1 MAGLAGTFC
10 GLGKIQPEW
19 QSSPTRGPDHPGRS
33 GALPFAAIR
42 HHNPAV
48 GSVVAGTCRGDAA
61 PPVLSA
67 VPCAPPPVPSAQ
79 SCAVRFVAAVNPFII
94 KTTGWH
100 AVFAACR
107 AWLRFCRMAL
117 HRFITQTAVFSFLH
131 QGMHLAFM
139 PKGSQIGKNSVFSVA
154 PHGLENRASCRFSCS
169 GREPSGCFRAQA
181 DAWADPASVGA
192 TLHFQGYL
200 HDGLFDRSQPANRQ
214 TPETG

>member
-1 MAGLAGTFC
+1 MGAVSSVGQSRGLIIPWSLVRAQHGLPFSLCFNSLSGHGRACRNFLRIGQNPARMA
-10 GLGKIQPEW
+10 IQPDPGAR
-19 QSSPTRGPDHPGRS
+19 SSW
-33 GALPFAAIR
+33 AIR
-42 HHNPAV
+42 CVAIRRHNPAV
-48 GSVVAGTCRGDAA
+48 GPLPAVGPVVAGTCRGDAA

-131 QGMHLAFM
+131 QGIHLAIM

-154 PHGLENRASCRFSCS
+154 PHGLERCTSLRLN
-169 GREPSGCFRAQA
+169 
-181 DAWADPASVGA
+181 
-192 TLHFQGYL
+192 FQVQ
-200 HDGLFDRSQPANRQ
+200 HPI
-214 TPETG
+214 PI